1 MSGYDADR
9 LAFFKDKM
17 QEFGQSLESRALH
30 RLSMEYAKKTSPNLS
45 EYPIEFIDPFHWT
58 VMHIVHGE
66 PVKLDIQF
74 SKDYPFSAPQVE
86 IVEPYVFRFNI
97 AGLFGPTKMFAEFLK
112 NIDTYMDRQTKILS
126 SKYNSNT
133 QPSVLE
139 KTRTK
144 LDSNTLE
151 SIESA
156 KHADEP
162 LYLIIGTNPKEE
174 RKGRTFYDDPHYYM
188 LDYADIKSESNRYF
202 HMDMTEVDV
211 LAYLASELPG
221 RFQIIC
227 FDWATMKY
235 IIEYDSTLLYSFFA
249 SLKALIQEDG
259 RIYTEPISR
268 DFNFYELHYRTIGNK
283 KYTVDYGSVFS
294 ALGLYVKKTTISEC
308 LDHDRV
314 LEEVHLKRTEPRLG
328 ADSTVAILTKTQL
341 GGKRNYKRQTRRRRR
356 IVYRKKRR
364 TRK

>member
-1 MSGYDADR
+1 MSGYNTDK
-9 LAFFKDKM
+9 LSFFSAKM
-17 QEFGQSLESRALH
+17 EEFGQSIEQPAIA
-30 RLSMEYAKKTSPNLS
+30 RLSKEYAKKSSPNLS

-58 VMHIVHGE
+58 IMHTVHGE

-74 SKDYPFSAPQVE
+74 SEGYPFSAPQVK

-112 NIDTYMDRQTKILS
+112 NIDTYMDRQTKLLS

-144 LDSNTLE
+144 LDSNTIE

-174 RKGRTFYDDPHYYM
+174 RNGRTFYDDPHYYM

-202 HMDMTEVDV
+202 HIDMTEVDV

-259 RIYTEPISR
+259 RIYTEPISK
-268 DFNFYELHYRTIGNK
+268 DFNFNDLHYRTIGNK

-294 ALGLYVKKTTISEC
+294 ALGLYVKKTTISKC

-314 LEEVHLKRTEPRLG
+314 LEEVHLKRTGLQLG
-328 ADSTVAILTKTQL
+328 IDSTVAILTKRQL
-341 GGKRNYKRQTRRRRR
+341 GGGSKYKS
-356 IVYRKKRR
+356 RKSRK
-364 TRK
+364 TRKTRKTRGRRN